1 VQRNKNTVNGTE
13 SICRLIR
20 DLPTGTPVAPGAAF
34 GWNWLA
40 GLLEDYA
47 FAAHPLH
54 PLRCQAIAAA
64 GLKNDKAGVAAPIG
78 LFLLSL

>member
-1 VQRNKNTVNGTE
+1 LPADPG
-13 SICRLIR
+13 SADR
-20 DLPTGTPVAPGAAF
+20 DAGGAPGAAF